1 MAISDYEGRVDSI
14 AAVEYID
21 SDKTPYM
28 VFSIPNPIKKP
39 VGIPERDY
47 VFYYD
52 LSRPGAFAAA
62 SVIEAAFTSGL
73 TLQMGL
79 VKGPNAPKGRADW
92 VQLIRRD
99 PKPRT

>member
-1 MAISDYEGRVDSI
+1 MSVSDYEGRVDSI

-21 SDKTPYM
+21 NDNIPYM
-28 VFSIPNPIKKP
+28 VFGIPNPTKEP

-52 LSRPGAFAAA
+52 LTRPGAFAAA
-62 SVIEAAFTSGL
+62 AVIATAFNSGL

-92 VQLIRRD
+92 VQLIRR
-99 PKPRT
+99 KP